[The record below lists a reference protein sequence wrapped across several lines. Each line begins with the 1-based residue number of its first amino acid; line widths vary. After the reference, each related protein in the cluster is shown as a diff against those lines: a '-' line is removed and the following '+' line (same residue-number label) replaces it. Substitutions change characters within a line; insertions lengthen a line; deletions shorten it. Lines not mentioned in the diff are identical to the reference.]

1 MSEHDELAL
10 FLADLVAGVS
20 DGQVT
25 AAEVLAAPA
34 SFAALGVTSL
44 AQLRLIDEVETVF
57 DVLIDS
63 PEDAGGLQSLAE
75 CLRRQ
80 GVAGPP

>member
-25 AAEVLAAPA
+25 AAEVLSGPA
-34 SFAALGVTSL
+34 SFAALGVNSL

-63 PEDAGGLQSLAE
+63 PEDAGGLHSLAE

>member
-1 MSEHDELAL
+1 MSESDELTRY
-10 FLADLVAGVS
+10 LAGLVAGVS
-20 DGQVT
+20 EGAVT
-25 AAEVLAAPA
+25 AAAVLAAPA

-44 AQLRLIDEVETVF
+44 AQLRLIDEVESAF
-57 DVLIDS
+57 DVVIDT
-63 PEDAGGLQSLAE
+63 PEDVGGLSSLTA